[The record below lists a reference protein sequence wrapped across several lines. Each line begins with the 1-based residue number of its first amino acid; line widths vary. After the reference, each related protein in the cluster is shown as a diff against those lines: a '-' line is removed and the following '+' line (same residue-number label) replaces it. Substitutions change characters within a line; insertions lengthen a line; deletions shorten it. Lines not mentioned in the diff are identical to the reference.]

1 MYKNYVKNS
10 LSLNDYN
17 KILKEA
23 PEDHHYCNAICQKFL
38 KNEEFFQDVRKGCCK
53 ICFYQIEKARK
64 LIDSNK
70 LTAEKFKENP
80 SIVTR
85 EKTII
90 PLNRTCKT
98 CNVEKTLENFES
110 SRKECMICRRKRTK
124 QNHKDKFDEHI
135 IAIDEIKKDIDA
147 LTKLIRSMPK
157 DLIALCMTHYKIS
170 RSHTDNKDQLVVKII
185 EHFKKLS
192 NPFACTGFCGSINE
206 QQFSLCDDCKN
217 NNINLIEQKN
227 VEFQKEIDEHVKNL
241 TYINKEDE
249 YKYTKKQVIMIA
261 KRLGVVF
268 YRTQD
273 KPVIIEIINK
283 YFENKKNEENKKSE
297 NIETISNEITLNEI
311 TVFAREDGYINA
323 TLLCKAGNKK
333 FNNWYRMERTTQF
346 IDKLSRSALI
356 SADLLIDIINTGPNE
371 KRGTWVHPRVAVS
384 IAQWISPDFDV
395 KVSGWVYQLAVTG
408 NVQIGNEKTDKQI
421 IEEQNKLLKEQ
432 ELKIKDQDKKY
443 QKLLYKRQY
452 HKFKKG
458 PIFYIFETDKNV
470 FKIGF
475 DNEDINVRLEHHRT
489 TYPNLKL
496 YYLCYTPH
504 ASLLESNMLIRFNDK
519 KMMLNHEIITDM
531 TIDKLIDSANTF
543 INFCNFPYTIEVQ
556 EEIDKY
562 ND

>member
-10 LSLNDYN
+10 LNLNDYN
-17 KILKEA
+17 KILKET
-23 PEDHHYCNAICQKFL
+23 PKDHHYCNAICQKFL
-38 KNEEFFQDVRKGCCK
+38 KNEEFFQEVRKGCCK
-53 ICFYQIEKARK
+53 ICFYQIQKARK

-70 LTAEKFKENP
+70 LTVEKFKENP
-80 SIVTR
+80 SIVVR

-90 PLNRTCKT
+90 PLYRTCKT
-98 CNVEKTLENFES
+98 CGFEKTLENFES
-110 SRKECMICRRKRTK
+110 NRKECIVCRRERTK
-124 QNHKDKFDEHI
+124 QNHKDKFDEYI

-147 LTKLIRSMPK
+147 LTKLIRGMSK
-157 DLIALCMTHYKIS
+157 DLIAICMTHYKIS

-217 NNINLIEQKN
+217 NNINLLEQKN
-227 VEFQKEIDEHVKNL
+227 VEFQKDIDEHIKDL
-241 TYINKEDE
+241 TYIKKEDE
-249 YKYTKKQVIMIA
+249 HKYTKKQVIMIA

-283 YFENKKNEENKKSE
+283 YLEDKKNEEN
-297 NIETISNEITLNEI
+297 IEITSNEITLNEI

-323 TLLCKAGNKK
+323 TLLYKAGKKK
-333 FNNWYRMERTTQF
+333 FNNWYRMERTNQF
-346 IDKLSRSALI
+346 IDKLSSVTRISVAELI
-356 SADLLIDIINTGPNE
+356 SIVQGGDAKLQ
-371 KRGTWVHPRVAVS
+371 GTWVHPRVAVN

-408 NVQIGNEKTDKQI
+408 NVQIGNEKTDKQL

-432 ELKIKDQDKKY
+432 ALKIKNQDKKY
-443 QKLLYKRQY
+443 QKILYKRQY

-475 DNEDINVRLEHHRT
+475 DGEDINVRLEQHRT

-519 KMMLNHEIITDM
+519 KIMLNHEIISDV
-531 TIDKLIDSANTF
+531 TINILVDSANTF